1 MPVTPGS
8 VLVITP
14 SLLGGAISLNICWD
28 CNFLSLNSYGF
39 ILLFVTV
46 VSSST
51 LTNLS
56 LNKFDLLVANLTV
69 VVLPWILSI
78 K

>member
-1 MPVTPGS
+1 M
-8 VLVITP
+8 
-14 SLLGGAISLNICWD
+14 GGAISLKICWD

-39 ILLFVTV
+39 ILLFVTI
-46 VSSST
+46 VSVST

-56 LNKFDLLVANLTV
+56 LNKFALLVANLTV
-69 VVLPWILSI
+69 VVLPWTLYI